1 MTAKEEEEEEE
12 EEEETT
18 AMSRKAKRK
27 EKKKL
32 KRKQVRR
39 EIAEKER
46 EEEERRLNDPEEQR
60 RWKEMEEE
68 EKERMER
75 ERKEFEES
83 ERLWMEVMER
93 KRKEEEEE
101 EEQRRKI
108 LEEKAEED
116 GKENGCDEDD
126 DWEYIEEGPAEIIW
140 QENEIIVRKK
150 KVRVPKKNADRQ
162 GTKEDADRPT
172 SNPLPPQ
179 SEAFTEH
186 QNAFI
191 VSAQQMLENVAQQ
204 VPNFGTEQ
212 DKAHCPFHLKTGAC
226 RFGQRC
232 SRVHFYPDKS
242 CTLLIKNMY
251 NGPGLAWEQDEG
263 LEYTDEEVEHS
274 YEEFY
279 EDVHTEFLKYGEI
292 VNFKVCK
299 NGSFHLRG
307 NVYVHYKSLDSAIL
321 AHHSINGRYF
331 AGKQIK
337 CEFINLTRWKVAICG
352 EFMKSRLKTCSHGS
366 ACNFIHCFRNPG
378 GDYEWADWDRPAPR
392 YWLEKMASLFGYSAE
407 SLFEKQTV
415 EEKLKQTRIS
425 SNMLTADRDRHNR
438 MRRSRSRGMD
448 HAIHSSHKSGDIEDD
463 FPEGTQWRSHSKDD
477 GSNSDGRQS
486 DRDTERE
493 RDRDRYRHRYHARK
507 RSKHHS
513 KVSEHSPDYREN
525 NSRSHEIDQNEELS
539 DDGRIR
545 HEHFGSTKSSGHWTR
560 TFVDDDKD
568 SMDETR
574 RMDAYRLDRDIKKRK
589 KTHDIDPS
597 REGFP
602 RDRDRRHHIRKSLGN
617 QNNVLEFPDDHQD
630 NGSRIYGTNSSNDM
644 LNRDRVR
651 HFGHGRKHS
660 EHSEPEFSDD
670 EGASV
675 KRLKGKSLVDKSD
688 TTKSNLQRNPTGG
701 RNYSSKETV
710 DVNSPVE
717 SHKPDRNHVYGQV
730 KKCSGR
736 WESNSPGS
744 RYNFSEEIDEQDRWE
759 PESYEKDHDFKRT
772 SVSVDS
778 YESGSQC
785 DRRSESYDKNSDYSH
800 DEKMETDAWE
810 YETGASG
817 KRHKSRSDLTVG
829 DDKYAGT
836 SSFLDKTSS
845 ELYNESKPWSSK
857 WTRHKRNPKCLEEG
871 RDSPKES
878 PEKEKKIENQH
889 AKLRSRR
896 PGQDDKEYN
905 S

>member
-1 MTAKEEEEEEE
+1 MTAKEEEE

-75 ERKEFEES
+75 ERKS
-83 ERLWMEVMER
+83 S
-93 KRKEEEEE
+93 
-101 EEQRRKI
+101 RR
-108 LEEKAEED
+108 D

-162 GTKEDADRPT
+162 GTKE
-172 SNPLPPQ
+172 
-179 SEAFTEH
+179 
-186 QNAFI
+186 
-191 VSAQQMLENVAQQ
+191 
-204 VPNFGTEQ
+204 

-415 EEKLKQTRIS
+415 EEKLRQTRIS
-425 SNMLTADRDRHNR
+425 SNMLTADRD
-438 MRRSRSRGMD
+438 RSRSRGMD

-568 SMDETR
+568 SKDETR
-574 RMDAYRLDRDIKKRK
+574 RMDAYRLDRDIKREKSRNHTGK
-589 KTHDIDPS
+589 SSRHQSRVRSRDDHGDDGRRTHDIDPS

-730 KKCSGR
+730 K

-800 DEKMETDAWE
+800 GEKMETDAWE